1 MGFQRILRHSV
12 YTVGLEPQTFAKLIK
27 SIICCSERKLFVQ
40 NAFFRL
46 GLNCVCLSVQLP
58 EDASIHDFV
67 IELVE
72 ETKKF
77 EESKKVGEK

>member
-1 MGFQRILRHSV
+1 MCL
-12 YTVGLEPQTFAKLIK
+12 
-27 SIICCSERKLFVQ
+27 
-40 NAFFRL
+40 
-46 GLNCVCLSVQLP
+46 CLSVQLP

-77 EESKKVGEK
+77 EESKKVGKKTVCCYGNSVPCIDIFTAANK

>member
-1 MGFQRILRHSV
+1 MFL
-12 YTVGLEPQTFAKLIK
+12 
-27 SIICCSERKLFVQ
+27 
-40 NAFFRL
+40 
-46 GLNCVCLSVQLP
+46 CLSVQLP

-77 EESKKVGEK
+77 EESKKVGKNRRCCYGNIIVTALTVSYLLITANK

>member
-1 MGFQRILRHSV
+1 M
-12 YTVGLEPQTFAKLIK
+12 LITTGVTY
-27 SIICCSERKLFVQ
+27 CLMCL
-40 NAFFRL
+40 
-46 GLNCVCLSVQLP
+46 CVSVQLP

-77 EESKKVGEK
+77 EESKKVGENRRQCVAMVTVW

>member
-1 MGFQRILRHSV
+1 MCL
-12 YTVGLEPQTFAKLIK
+12 
-27 SIICCSERKLFVQ
+27 
-40 NAFFRL
+40 
-46 GLNCVCLSVQLP
+46 CLSVQLL

-77 EESKKVGEK
+77 EESKKVGDSVLL

>member
-12 YTVGLEPQTFAKLIK
+12 YTVGLEPQTFTKLIK
-27 SIICCSERKLFVQ
+27 SIICFSERKLGF
-40 NAFFRL
+40 
-46 GLNCVCLSVQLP
+46 NCVCLSVQLP

>member
-1 MGFQRILRHSV
+1 M
-12 YTVGLEPQTFAKLIK
+12 
-27 SIICCSERKLFVQ
+27 
-40 NAFFRL
+40 
-46 GLNCVCLSVQLP
+46 SVQLP

>member
-1 MGFQRILRHSV
+1 MCL
-12 YTVGLEPQTFAKLIK
+12 
-27 SIICCSERKLFVQ
+27 
-40 NAFFRL
+40 
-46 GLNCVCLSVQLP
+46 CLSVQLP

-77 EESKKVGEK
+77 EESKKVGKNRCCYGNSIVTALTVSLNVSLNHR